1 MIKFK
6 GQAIISILKYVF
18 MNGLIMDYPLTTNT
32 ILKYANSAF
41 PDKKLI
47 SYLPDGSRHEYTYGK
62 LYKRCC
68 QLANALKNKLGI
80 TKGDMVGTFAWNHY
94 QHVELYYGIP
104 GIGAVCHTINIRL
117 SSQQTEF
124 IINHSED
131 KVIFVDATLVP
142 LLEKIAPKLETVE
155 KYIIINAPKGF
166 TTTLPNTIH
175 YEDLIGEQLDSIEWP
190 TINENDA
197 SGMCY
202 TSGTTGMPKGV
213 LYSHRSTYL
222 HAMTILSP
230 NAGNYSNNDIIL
242 LVVPQF
248 HVMAWGFPYMC
259 LLTGSDMVMPSLH
272 LRPDAIIRIL
282 ESENINKANGVPSIW
297 RGVYEEMKK
306 NPPKTKLALEEYLV
320 GGSALSAS
328 LIENFEKDF
337 GIKGVQAWGMT
348 ETSPLGTASR
358 LQRKHESLS
367 YKEQIKVRAKQG
379 IEFPGIEMRIIGDN
393 GKVAPRDGKTMGEL
407 QVKGAWVIKSYFKTN
422 SRDSFTK
429 DGWFRTG
436 DVSTIDADGYMEI
449 TDRTKDL
456 IKSGG
461 EWISSVALELA
472 LMSHAKIKEAAV
484 IAIPDEK
491 WSERPLAT
499 LVLADENKHVST
511 EELKEFLS
519 KEFASYQIPD
529 NYVIIDEVPKTSV
542 GKFDK
547 KEIRRLY
554 AEGKL

>member
-1 MIKFK
+1 
-6 GQAIISILKYVF
+6 
-18 MNGLIMDYPLTTNT
+18 MDYPLTTNT
-32 ILKYANSAF
+32 ILNYANSAF
-41 PDKKLI
+41 PDKKVI
-47 SYLPDGSRHEYTYGK
+47 SYLPNGTRHEYTYAQ
-62 LYKRCC
+62 LYKRSC

-104 GIGAVCHTINIRL
+104 GIGAICHTINIRL
-117 SSQQTEF
+117 SPQQTEF

-131 KVIFVDATLVP
+131 KVIFIDATLVP

-155 KYIIINAPKGF
+155 RYIIINAPEGF
-166 TTTLPNTIH
+166 TTSLLNTVH
-175 YEDLIGEQLDSIEWP
+175 YEDLIEGQIETTEWP
-190 TINENDA
+190 KINENEA

-230 NAGNYSNNDIIL
+230 NAGNYSTNDIVL
-242 LVVPQF
+242 LIVPQF

-259 LLTGSDMVMPSLH
+259 LLAGTDMVMPSLH
-272 LRPDAIIRIL
+272 LQPDAIINIL
-282 ESENINKANGVPSIW
+282 EKEKINKANGVPTIW
-297 RGVYEEMKK
+297 MGVYEEMKK
-306 NPPKTKLALEEYLV
+306 NPPKQKLALKEYLV

-328 LIENFEKDF
+328 LIENFENDF

-358 LQRKHESLS
+358 LQKRHHSLD
-367 YKEQIKVRAKQG
+367 KKDQLKIRAKQG
-379 IEFPGIEMRIIGDN
+379 IEFPGIEMRVVGDD

-407 QVKGAWVIKSYFKTN
+407 QVKGAWVINAYFKTN
-422 SRDSFTK
+422 NRDNFTD

-436 DVSTIDADGYMEI
+436 DVSTIDADGFMEI

-461 EWISSVALELA
+461 EWISSVALESA
-472 LMSHAKIKEAAV
+472 LMAHPKIKEAAV
-484 IAIPDEK
+484 IAIPDKK

-499 LVLADENKHVST
+499 IILSDTKKSVSDK
-511 EELKEFLS
+511 ELKEFLAMD
-519 KEFASYQIPD
+519 FANYQIPD
-529 NYVIIDEVPKTSV
+529 NYVTLDQIPKTSV

-547 KEIRRLY
+547 KEIRKLY

>member
-1 MIKFK
+1 
-6 GQAIISILKYVF
+6 

-32 ILKYANSAF
+32 ILNYAKSAF

-47 SYLPDGSRHEYTYGK
+47 SYLPDGSRHEYTYGQ
-62 LYKRCC
+62 LHKRCC

-104 GIGAVCHTINIRL
+104 GIGAICHTINIRL

-175 YEDLIGEQLDSIEWP
+175 YEDLIGEQLETIDWP
-190 TINENDA
+190 AINENDA

-230 NAGNYSNNDIIL
+230 NAGNYNNNDIIL
-242 LVVPQF
+242 LIVPQF

-259 LLTGSDMVMPSLH
+259 LLSGSDMVMPSLH

-282 ESENINKANGVPSIW
+282 ESEHINKANGVPSIW

-306 NPPKTKLALEEYLV
+306 NPPKNKLALEEYLV

-337 GIKGVQAWGMT
+337 GIRGVQAWGMT

-358 LQRKHESLS
+358 LQKKHKSLS
-367 YKEQIKVRAKQG
+367 EKEQIKIRAKQG
-379 IEFPGIEMRIIGDN
+379 IEFPGIEMRIIGDD
-393 GKVAPRDGKTMGEL
+393 GKIAPRDGKTMGEL

-422 SRDSFTK
+422 SRDNFTK

-436 DVSTIDADGYMEI
+436 DVSTIGADGYMEI

-472 LMSHAKIKEAAV
+472 LMSHSKIKEAAV
-484 IAIPDEK
+484 IAIPDKK

-499 LVLADENKHVST
+499 LVLVDENDPVSI
-511 EELKEFLS
+511 EELKEFLA
-519 KEFASYQIPD
+519 KDFANYQIPD
-529 NYVIIDEVPKTSV
+529 NYITIDQVPKTSV

>member
-1 MIKFK
+1 MT
-6 GQAIISILKYVF
+6 
-18 MNGLIMDYPLTTNT
+18 GLIMDYPLTTNT
-32 ILKYANSAF
+32 ILNYANSAF

-47 SYLPDGSRHEYTYGK
+47 SYLPDGSRHEYSYGQ

-104 GIGAVCHTINIRL
+104 GIGAICHTINIRL

-131 KVIFVDATLVP
+131 KVIFIDATLVP

-166 TTTLPNTIH
+166 TTNLPNTIH
-175 YEDLIGEQLDSIEWP
+175 YEDLIGEQLETIDWP
-190 TINENDA
+190 AIDENDA

-230 NAGNYSNNDIIL
+230 NAGNYNNNDIIL

-259 LLTGSDMVMPSLH
+259 LLSGSDMVMPSLH

-282 ESENINKANGVPSIW
+282 ESEKVNKANGVPSIW

-306 NPPKTKLALEEYLV
+306 NPPKNKLALEEYLV

-358 LQRKHESLS
+358 LQKKHKNLS
-367 YKEQIKVRAKQG
+367 EKEQIKIRAKQG
-379 IEFPGIEMRIIGDN
+379 IEFPGIEMRIIGDD
-393 GKVAPRDGKTMGEL
+393 GEVAPRDGKTMGEL

-472 LMSHAKIKEAAV
+472 LMSHSKIKEAAV
-484 IAIPDEK
+484 IAIPDKK

-499 LVLADENKHVST
+499 LVLADENDPVST
-511 EELKEFLS
+511 EELKEFLA
-519 KEFASYQIPD
+519 KDFANYQIPD
-529 NYVIIDEVPKTSV
+529 NYVTINQVPKTSV

>member
-1 MIKFK
+1 
-6 GQAIISILKYVF
+6 
-18 MNGLIMDYPLTTNT
+18 MNGLIMDYPITTTT
-32 ILKYANSAF
+32 ILNYARSAF

-47 SYLPDGSRHEYTYGK
+47 SYLPDGSRHEYTYGQ

-68 QLANALKNKLGI
+68 QLANALRNKLGI

-155 KYIIINAPKGF
+155 KFIIINAPKGF
-166 TTTLPNTIH
+166 TTTLPNIIH
-175 YEDLIGEQLDSIEWP
+175 YEDLIGEQLESIEWP
-190 TINENDA
+190 ELNENDA

-222 HAMTILSP
+222 HAMTILTP
-230 NAGNYSNNDIIL
+230 NAGNYSNRDIIL
-242 LVVPQF
+242 LIVPQF

-306 NPPKTKLALEEYLV
+306 NPPKKKLALEEYLV

-358 LQRKHESLS
+358 LQKKHESLS
-367 YKEQIKVRAKQG
+367 EKEQIKIRAKQG
-379 IEFPGIEMRIIGDN
+379 IEFPGIEMRIVGDD

-422 SRDSFTK
+422 SRDNFTK

-436 DVSTIDADGYMEI
+436 DVSTIDENGYMEI

-472 LMSHAKIKEAAV
+472 LMSHPKIREAAV
-484 IAIPDEK
+484 IAIPDKK

-499 LVLADENKHVST
+499 LVLADTDNHVSV
-511 EELKEFLS
+511 EELKEYLT
-519 KEFASYQIPD
+519 KDFANYQIPE
-529 NYVIIDEVPKTSV
+529 NYKFIDEVPKTSV

>member
-1 MIKFK
+1 
-6 GQAIISILKYVF
+6 
-18 MNGLIMDYPLTTNT
+18 MNGLIMDYPLTTTT
-32 ILKYANSAF
+32 ILNYANSAF

-47 SYLPDGSRHEYTYGK
+47 SFLPDGSRHEYSYAQ

-68 QLANALKNKLGI
+68 QLANGLRNKLEI
-80 TKGDMVGTFAWNHY
+80 EKGDMVGTFAWNHY

-117 SSQQTEF
+117 SAQQIEF

-155 KYIIINAPKGF
+155 KYVIINATKNFSTSLG
-166 TTTLPNTIH
+166 NIVH
-175 YEDLIGEQLDSIEWP
+175 YEDLIGEQLDTIDWP
-190 TINENDA
+190 EINENDA
-197 SGMCY
+197 SSMCY

-230 NAGNYSNNDIIL
+230 NAGNYNFSDKIL
-242 LVVPQF
+242 LIVPQF

-272 LRPDAIIRIL
+272 LQPKAIINIL
-282 ESENINKANGVPSIW
+282 ESEQINKANGVPSIW
-297 RGVYEEMKK
+297 RGVYEEMKN

-358 LQRKHESLS
+358 LQKKHEKLTR
-367 YKEQIKVRAKQG
+367 KEQLKIRAKQG
-379 IEFPGIEMRIIGDN
+379 FEFPGIEMRIIDEN
-393 GKVAPRDGKTMGEL
+393 GNIAPRDGETMGEL

-422 SRDSFTK
+422 SRDNFTD
-429 DGWFRTG
+429 DGWFKTG
-436 DVSTIDADGYMEI
+436 DVSTIDADGYMQI

-461 EWISSVALELA
+461 EWISSVALESA
-472 LMSHAKIKEAAV
+472 LMSHSKISEAAV
-484 IAIPDEK
+484 IAIPNEK

-499 LVLADENKHVST
+499 LVLTNESSTVSS
-511 EELKEFLS
+511 EELKEYLS
-519 KEFASYQIPD
+519 KDFAKYQIPD
-529 NYVIIDEVPKTSV
+529 QYITIKQIPKTSV

>member
-1 MIKFK
+1 
-6 GQAIISILKYVF
+6 
-18 MNGLIMDYPLTTNT
+18 MNGLIMDYPLTTTT
-32 ILKYANSAF
+32 ILKYAKSAF
-41 PDKKLI
+41 PHKKLI
-47 SYLPDGSRHEYTYGK
+47 SYLPNGKRHEYTYDE
-62 LYKRCC
+62 LEKRSC

-155 KYIIINAPKGF
+155 NYIIINAPENF
-166 TTTLPNTIH
+166 STTLINTLY
-175 YEDLIGEQLDSIEWP
+175 YEDLIEKQLDTIEWP
-190 TINENDA
+190 ILNENDA
-197 SGMCY
+197 CGMCY

-230 NAGNYSNNDIIL
+230 NAGNYSNDDVIL
-242 LVVPQF
+242 LIVPQF

-272 LRPDAIIRIL
+272 LQPEAIIRIL
-282 ESENINKANGVPSIW
+282 ESEKITKANGVPSIW
-297 RGVYEEMKK
+297 MGVYEEMKK
-306 NPPKTKLALEEYLV
+306 NPPKEKLALEEYLV

-328 LIENFEKDF
+328 LIENFENDF

-358 LQRKHESLS
+358 LQKRHNSLS
-367 YKEQIKVRAKQG
+367 KKEQIKIRAKQG
-379 IEFPGIEMRIIGDN
+379 IEFPGIEMRIVGDN
-393 GKVAPRDGKTMGEL
+393 GKIAPRDGKTMGEL

-422 SRDSFTK
+422 NRDNFTD

-461 EWISSVALELA
+461 EWISSVALESA
-472 LMSHAKIKEAAV
+472 LMAHLKIKEAAV
-484 IAIPDEK
+484 IAIPDKK
-491 WSERPLAT
+491 WSERPLAAI
-499 LVLADENKHVST
+499 VLADISKPISDI
-511 EELKEFLS
+511 ELKEFLS
-519 KEFASYQIPD
+519 SDFANYQIPD
-529 NYVIIDEVPKTSV
+529 NYVTIDLVPKTSV

-554 AEGKL
+554 AKGELK

>member
-1 MIKFK
+1 
-6 GQAIISILKYVF
+6 
-18 MNGLIMDYPLTTNT
+18 MNGLIMDYPLTTTT
-32 ILKYANSAF
+32 ILKYAKSAF
-41 PDKKLI
+41 PHKKLI
-47 SYLPDGSRHEYTYGK
+47 SYLPNGDRHEYTYYE
-62 LYKRCC
+62 LEKRSC

-80 TKGDMVGTFAWNHY
+80 NKGDMVGTFAWNHY

-155 KYIIINAPKGF
+155 KYIIINAPENF
-166 TTTLPNTIH
+166 STSLLNTLY
-175 YEDLIGEQLDSIEWP
+175 YEDLIEEQLDTLEWP
-190 TINENDA
+190 ILNENDA
-197 SGMCY
+197 CGMCY

-230 NAGNYSNNDIIL
+230 NAGNYSNDDVIL
-242 LVVPQF
+242 LIVPQF

-272 LRPDAIIRIL
+272 LQPEAIVRIL
-282 ESENINKANGVPSIW
+282 EREKITKANGVPSIW
-297 RGVYEEMKK
+297 MGVYEEMKK
-306 NPPKTKLALEEYLV
+306 NPPKEKLALEEYLV

-328 LIENFEKDF
+328 LIENFENDF
-337 GIKGVQAWGMT
+337 GIRGVQAWGMT

-358 LQRKHESLS
+358 LQKKHKDLS
-367 YKEQIKVRAKQG
+367 KKEQIKIRAKQG
-379 IEFPGIEMRIIGDN
+379 IEFPGIEMRIVGDN
-393 GKVAPRDGKTMGEL
+393 GKIAPRDGKTMGEL

-422 SRDSFTK
+422 NRDNFTD

-436 DVSTIDADGYMEI
+436 DVSTIDTDGYMEI

-461 EWISSVALELA
+461 EWISSVALESA
-472 LMSHAKIKEAAV
+472 LMAHPKIKEAAV
-484 IAIPDEK
+484 IAIPDKK
-491 WSERPLAT
+491 WSERPLAAI
-499 LVLADENKHVST
+499 VLADISKPISDD
-511 EELKEFLS
+511 ELKEFLS
-519 KEFASYQIPD
+519 SDFANYQIPD
-529 NYVIIDEVPKTSV
+529 NYVTIDLVPKTSV

-554 AEGKL
+554 AEGKLN